1 MAQLK
6 GFRGVAG
13 ESGKIYRLCPVR
25 AAKAARHGIQV
36 LPTTHVSE
44 EASKFLSEARSCTSF
59 NI

>member
-1 MAQLK
+1 
-6 GFRGVAG
+6 
-13 ESGKIYRLCPVR
+13 VR